1 MSALSSDTLNY
12 DDHVDL
18 AVEDFLLKNI
28 MAWFFLNVPSNIV
41 KCENTENLPQCL
53 FILFIIVEFVPTMG
67 EVADFSMDIPFPVID
82 VPSLGFPNLEE
93 ACQSRLDSDISDSC
107 PASPSP
113 ASSPSPLCSSSSSES
128 GIEDGSDMEEASTFA
143 GAPTGGI
150 MLKNENPLSPLNS
163 LNEALES
170 GNGRKRNRRNSCKQ
184 TSHVSS
190 VLAELNKLLV
200 QTSMSATSTS
210 MGTSLPLQSHPVV
223 TGLDPLACIQTT
235 ATTTKASLSCP
246 MSVQATGQV
255 DAFVQSVPIS
265 SSSQMVGSVT
275 SVKMSTSPPV
285 ASQSKTRSKQARNS
299 RKLDEP
305 KIVIVEEPEEV
316 NVYLYSPFTWPSR
329 DYSGGSLVNCCSKRY
344 ASLSS
349 PFVFCISEHIF
360 SPSFILDY
368 LLITVNY
375 NQSYYFS
382 YNIINLICYSV
393 RLASCRVFMIRGWRI
408 LRVIHIILGLK

>member
-1 MSALSSDTLNY
+1 
-12 DDHVDL
+12 
-18 AVEDFLLKNI
+18 
-28 MAWFFLNVPSNIV
+28 MAWCFLNVPSNIV
-41 KCENTENLPQCL
+41 KCENTENLPQYL

-93 ACQSRLDSDISDSC
+93 ACQSRFDSDVSDSC

-128 GIEDGSDMEEASTFA
+128 GIEDGSDMEEASTFV
-143 GAPTGGI
+143 GAPAGGI
-150 MLKNENPLSPLNS
+150 MLKKENPLSPLNS

-170 GNGRKRNRRNSCKQ
+170 GNGRKRNRRSSCKQ

-246 MSVQATGQV
+246 MSVQSTGQV

-275 SVKMSTSPPV
+275 SAKMSISPPV

-305 KIVIVEEPEEV
+305 KIVIIEEPEEV

-329 DYSGGSLVNCCSKRY
+329 DYSG
-344 ASLSS
+344 
-349 PFVFCISEHIF
+349 
-360 SPSFILDY
+360 
-368 LLITVNY
+368 
-375 NQSYYFS
+375 
-382 YNIINLICYSV
+382 
-393 RLASCRVFMIRGWRI
+393 
-408 LRVIHIILGLK
+408 

>member
-1 MSALSSDTLNY
+1 
-12 DDHVDL
+12 
-18 AVEDFLLKNI
+18 
-28 MAWFFLNVPSNIV
+28 MAWCFLNVPSNIG
-41 KCENTENLPQCL
+41 KCGKTENLPQCL

-143 GAPTGGI
+143 GAPTGGGI
-150 MLKNENPLSPLNS
+150 MLKKENPLSPLNS

-170 GNGRKRNRRNSCKQ
+170 GNGRKRNRRSSCKQ

-210 MGTSLPLQSHPVV
+210 MGTSLPLHSHPVV

-255 DAFVQSVPIS
+255 DTFVQGVPIS
-265 SSSQMVGSVT
+265 SSSQMGGSVP
-275 SVKMSTSPPV
+275 SAKMSTLLPV

-305 KIVIVEEPEEV
+305 KIIIIEEPEEV
-316 NVYLYSPFTWPSR
+316 NV
-329 DYSGGSLVNCCSKRY
+329 
-344 ASLSS
+344 
-349 PFVFCISEHIF
+349 
-360 SPSFILDY
+360 
-368 LLITVNY
+368 
-375 NQSYYFS
+375 
-382 YNIINLICYSV
+382 
-393 RLASCRVFMIRGWRI
+393 
-408 LRVIHIILGLK
+408 

>member
-1 MSALSSDTLNY
+1 
-12 DDHVDL
+12 
-18 AVEDFLLKNI
+18 
-28 MAWFFLNVPSNIV
+28 
-41 KCENTENLPQCL
+41 
-53 FILFIIVEFVPTMG
+53 
-67 EVADFSMDIPFPVID
+67 
-82 VPSLGFPNLEE
+82 
-93 ACQSRLDSDISDSC
+93 
-107 PASPSP
+107 
-113 ASSPSPLCSSSSSES
+113 
-128 GIEDGSDMEEASTFA
+128 
-143 GAPTGGI
+143 

-170 GNGRKRNRRNSCKQ
+170 GNGRKRNRRSSCKQ

-246 MSVQATGQV
+246 MSVQASGQV

-275 SVKMSTSPPV
+275 SAKMSTSPPV

-305 KIVIVEEPEEV
+305 KIVITEEPEEV

-329 DYSGGSLVNCCSKRY
+329 DYSGGSFVNCCRKQDILV
-344 ASLSS
+344 SLSLL
-349 PFVFCISEHIF
+349 F
-360 SPSFILDY
+360 SVYLFFLPFILDY

-375 NQSYYFS
+375 NQSYYFN
-382 YNIINLICYSV
+382 YNIIVICYSA
-393 RLASCRVFMIRGWRI
+393 RLASYRVFMIRGWRI

>member
-1 MSALSSDTLNY
+1 
-12 DDHVDL
+12 
-18 AVEDFLLKNI
+18 
-28 MAWFFLNVPSNIV
+28 MAWCFLNVPSNIV

-93 ACQSRLDSDISDSC
+93 ACQSRLDSDVSDSC

-113 ASSPSPLCSSSSSES
+113 ASSPSPLYSSSSSES

-150 MLKNENPLSPLNS
+150 MLKKENPLSPLNS

-170 GNGRKRNRRNSCKQ
+170 GNGRKRNRRSSSKQ

-246 MSVQATGQV
+246 MSVQATGHV

-275 SVKMSTSPPV
+275 SAKMSTSPPV

-305 KIVIVEEPEEV
+305 KIVIIEEPEEV
-316 NVYLYSPFTWPSR
+316 NVYLLPPFTWPSR
-329 DYSGGSLVNCCSKRY
+329 DYSGGSFVNCCSKQDMLL
-344 ASLSS
+344 SLSLLFS
-349 PFVFCISEHIF
+349 VFLYIF
-360 SPSFILDY
+360 FLPFILDY
-368 LLITVNY
+368 RLIIVNY
-375 NQSYYFS
+375 NQSYYFN
-382 YNIINLICYSV
+382 YNIINLLLSWISLLQGV
-393 RLASCRVFMIRGWRI
+393 
-408 LRVIHIILGLK
+408 HD